1 MDGNLDFALK
11 ALQLVLWIVVGVY
24 TWQQGRHRATREHV
38 ERIEKASGEQ
48 QRQIDV
54 LTERVAHVPTAAQV
68 ADLTASVRELVALF
82 RGISGKVETVD
93 MRLNRI
99 EDFLHG
105 GRST

>member
-1 MDGNLDFALK
+1 MDGQLDLALK
-11 ALQLVLWIVVGVY
+11 GLQLVLWIVVGVY

-38 ERIEKASGEQ
+38 ERVERAAVEQ

-54 LTERVAHVPTAAQV
+54 LTERMAHVPTAGQV

-82 RGISGKVETVD
+82 RGISGKVEQVD
-93 MRLNRI
+93 LRLNRI

-105 GRST
+105 HGRG